1 MVVVR
6 VLCGLA
12 AVVILVIVAERMFP
26 LRSVGRDRWEWELR
40 PAGRFPRID
49 RAGWAQVV
57 AFTVLGAGVGGLL
70 RLAVG
75 LRRPRRLSAVLA
87 NGTTRAMTTASHQL
101 FDSESAANIYAA
113 TWLRDAPVRS
123 RPVRGPVLPAL
134 MLRRII
140 RRGHI
145 PLLFVTV
152 AFVAAAVGDAAG
164 VVGRSLLVLVCAV
177 LASAVWR
184 ATGLGVLGGDR
195 LACGVPVRGRA
206 VGCRRAVL
214 HRGSCVPR
222 PRGCRDV
229 RRRGGGR
236 TAERTPPCQR
246 RFRHHGDRTVQYPDG
261 DAELLGCRVDRGD
274 PGGRRGGYVVN
285 AAPGQSRGGERDSG
299 AMICRCR
306 TTGATDPG
314 T

>member
-152 AFVAAAVGDAAG
+152 ALVAAAVGDAAG

-177 LASAVWR
+177 LASAGWR
-184 ATGLGVLGGDR
+184 ATGLGVLGETGWR
-195 LACGVPVRGRA
+195 AVFLCAAALSGVGVRCCTGVPVFPVPAVAGTFVAVAVGGLLRGRPRVNDDFGSTETGLFSIPTGMLSYWAAGWIA
-206 VGCRRAVL
+206 VIPAGVAGV
-214 HRGSCVPR
+214 
-222 PRGCRDV
+222 
-229 RRRGGGR
+229 
-236 TAERTPPCQR
+236 TW
-246 RFRHHGDRTVQYPDG
+246 
-261 DAELLGCRVDRGD
+261 
-274 PGGRRGGYVVN
+274 
-285 AAPGQSRGGERDSG
+285 
-299 AMICRCR
+299 
-306 TTGATDPG
+306 
-314 T
+314 